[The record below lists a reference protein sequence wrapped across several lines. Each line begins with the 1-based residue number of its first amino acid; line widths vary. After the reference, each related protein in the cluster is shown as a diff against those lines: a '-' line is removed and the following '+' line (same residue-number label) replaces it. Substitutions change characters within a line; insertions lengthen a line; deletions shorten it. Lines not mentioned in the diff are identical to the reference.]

1 VVVFSK
7 ELNEGS
13 GIMADTA
20 RVIEICSAKDYL
32 ARERA
37 NSHRHE
43 YVDGALFAI
52 AGASERHNLI
62 AGNFFNALSNHLP
75 DRCRAFRNDMKVRIR
90 QERA

>member
-1 VVVFSK
+1 
-7 ELNEGS
+7 
-13 GIMADTA
+13 MADTA

-62 AGNFFNALSNHLP
+62 AGNFSMLCLTTCLIGVGPSGTT
-75 DRCRAFRNDMKVRIR
+75 
-90 QERA
+90 